1 VSALVQLGGAT
12 PLYPERPVPTD
23 GPMEDGF
30 GRRIEYLRISVTD
43 KCNLRCVYCMPVEGL
58 PWLRRE
64 ELLRYEEI
72 AEVVRVMAGMGLRKL
87 RITGGEPLVRR
98 DLSTLVRKLRAVDGI
113 EDVALSTN
121 AVLLAEQADALRA
134 AGVDRLNV
142 SLDSLR
148 PERVDAISR
157 RPGSAEAI
165 FRGLDAAERAGFAPI
180 KINCVVMRGRNDDE
194 VADFAAITRERPWHV
209 RFIEV
214 MPTGDNLG
222 VSRDEFVSS
231 DEILARVGEIGALEP
246 VAGPAGN
253 GPARYFAF
261 PGAAGTVGVITPMS
275 HNYCGSCNR
284 MRLTADGQLRP
295 CLFGSIQTNLRD
307 PLRRGDPI
315 EPLVRQTLRIKPE
328 RHWLVHGSDQGSGGL
343 LALSQVGG

>member
-1 VSALVQLGGAT
+1 MSGLVQLGGAL
-12 PLYPERPVPTD
+12 PVVAERAVPEA

-30 GRRIEYLRISVTD
+30 GRRVEYLRVSVTD
-43 KCNLRCVYCMPVEGL
+43 KCNLRCVYCMPEEGL
-58 PWLRRE
+58 PWLKRE
-64 ELLRYEEI
+64 ALLRYEEI
-72 AEVVRVMAGMGLRKL
+72 AEIVRVMAGLGLKKV

-98 DLSTLVRKLRAVDGI
+98 DLATLVRMIRDVDGI
-113 EDVALSTN
+113 SDIALSTN
-121 AVLLAEQADALRA
+121 AVLLEEQAEALRE

-148 PERVDAISR
+148 PERMDAIAR
-157 RPGSAEAI
+157 RPCADAI
-165 FRGLDAAERAGFAPI
+165 FRGLEAAERAGFAPI
-180 KINCVVMRGRNDDE
+180 KVNCVVMRGRNDDE
-194 VADFAAITRERPWHV
+194 VEDFAAITCERPWHV

-214 MPTGDNLG
+214 MPTGENLG
-222 VSRDEFVSS
+222 VSMDEYVSS
-231 DEILARVGEIGALEP
+231 DEILARVGRIGALEP
-246 VAGPAGN
+246 VAGPPGN

-295 CLFGSIQTNLRD
+295 CLFGHIQTNLRD
-307 PLRRGDPI
+307 PLRRGEPI

-328 RHWLVHGSDQGSGGL
+328 RHWLVQGSDEGSGGL